1 MASVV
6 DICNLAVGHLGD
18 DANITS
24 IDPPDGSIQAQHC
37 ARFYPVARDVVLER
51 HEWRFNTRR
60 KALALSAEDPP
71 IGWAFAYALPSDC
84 VKPIRVLSPTA
95 APDLFTTS
103 YNGTPVISANT
114 DNLNNQDYIVEA
126 AADGSPILFTNTED
140 ASLVY
145 SIGITDPTKFTPLM
159 TIALSRLL
167 ASYMAGPL
175 IKGTTGANVAKA
187 QLQIF
192 EEDELPKATESDA
205 NVSNSNPYSS
215 ATPAAIAARA

>member
-1 MASVV
+1 MAAVI

-18 DANITS
+18 DATMTS
-24 IDPPDGSIQAQHC
+24 IDPPDGSIQAMHC
-37 ARFYPVARDVVLER
+37 ARFYPLARDIVLER

-60 KALALSAEDPP
+60 KALALSTETPP

-103 YNGTPVISANT
+103 YNGSPIISANT
-114 DNLNNQDYIVEA
+114 DNLNSQDFIVEA
-126 AADGSPILFTNTED
+126 AADGSPILFTNTES

-145 SIGITDPTKFTPLM
+145 SIGITDSTKFTPLM
-159 TIALSRLL
+159 TQALARLL
-167 ASYMAGPL
+167 AAYLAGPL

-187 QLQIF
+187 QIQIF
-192 EEDELPKATESDA
+192 EEEDLPKAAAADA
-205 NVSNSNPYSS
+205 NVSRSNPYNS
-215 ATPAAIAARA
+215 ATPAAIAARQ